1 MTALP
6 RRMYRDPAEQLLEA
20 EAETCKG
27 CKHARVSAWDQGYP
41 PPIPRCN
48 NPRSAQILA
57 DKRCE
62 EYDE

>member
-6 RRMYRDPAEQLLEA
+6 RRMYRDPAEQLLDA

-27 CKHARVSAWDQGYP
+27 CIHREVHAGAREYCGNTATKQL
-41 PPIPRCN
+41 
-48 NPRSAQILA
+48 LA

-62 EYDE
+62 EYEEVDE

>member
-6 RRMYRDPAEQLLEA
+6 RRMYKDPAQQLLDA

-27 CKHARVSAWDQGYP
+27 CAHREVQSNAREYCG
-41 PPIPRCN
+41 
-48 NPRSAQILA
+48 NPQVKQLLA

-62 EYDE
+62 FYEESK